1 MNYKIIDIEGIG
13 DVYAPKLIA
22 AGIETVEQLLDACEA
37 PTGRK
42 LIAEK
47 TGISEKL
54 ILKWTNHADL
64 FRINGIG
71 PQFAELL
78 EAAGVD
84 TVKELRH
91 RVAANLA
98 AKVAEVN
105 DKVDAAKA
113 ALKDATDKLAAAAAD
128 ASAELADL
136 AQAGFKS
143 LLAGWEEAKKTFGE
157 NRK

>member
-1 MNYKIIDIEGIG
+1 MDYKIIDIEGVG
-13 DVYAPKLIA
+13 DVYAEKLIA
-22 AGIETVEQLLDACEA
+22 AGIEKVEQLLDKCAA
-37 PTGRK
+37 PAGRK
-42 LIAEK
+42 ALAEA

-105 DKVDAAKA
+105 EEKHLCGRVPAEVEIQKMIDQAK
-113 ALKDATDKLAAAAAD
+113 
-128 ASAELADL
+128 ELEP
-136 AQAGFKS
+136 KM
-143 LLAGWEEAKKTFGE
+143 TY
-157 NRK
+157 

>member
-42 LIAEK
+42 IIAEK

-98 AKVAEVN
+98 AKLVEVNEERHLCGRVPAEVEIQKMI
-105 DKVDAAKA
+105 DQAK
-113 ALKDATDKLAAAAAD
+113 
-128 ASAELADL
+128 ELPPRM
-136 AQAGFKS
+136 
-143 LLAGWEEAKKTFGE
+143 TY
-157 NRK
+157 